1 MWRHWAGPPNPDNV
15 GVSALLEV
23 VVLHESD
30 AARAEE
36 GGADRVMLSGELVG
50 DGRSPEPALVAR
62 VRQATTVALRPL
74 VRLRDGFST
83 DGGEVVRLRGL
94 ISSYLSAGADGVVL
108 GFLNG
113 LSLPDCEVVH
123 LLIDGG
129 RFPYTFDHA
138 IDRCLSPDDAWA
150 ELLTL
155 PRLDQ
160 VLTSGSPR
168 GVAYGLDEL
177 VARAHSDAH
186 MARLIMAGGGL
197 ASEHVPWLIR
207 AGVRAFQIGPQARPQ
222 GSIKSYVD
230 APLVRSWRRL
240 LDDTT
245 AHVAHSLGRGA
256 PAAPL

>member
-1 MWRHWAGPPNPDNV
+1 
-15 GVSALLEV
+15 VSALLEV
-23 VVLHESD
+23 VVLHEAD

-50 DGRSPEPALVAR
+50 DGRSPEPGLVAR
-62 VRQATTVALRPL
+62 VRQATSVQLRTL

-94 ISSYLSAGADGVVL
+94 IASHLDAGADGVVL

-123 LLIDGG
+123 RLVDDG

-138 IDRCLSPDDAWA
+138 IDRCLSQDDAWA

-160 VLTSGSPR
+160 VLTAGSTR
-168 GVAYGLDEL
+168 GVAHGLDEL
-177 VARAHSDAH
+177 VARAGSDQR

-197 ASEHVPWLIR
+197 SSEHVPWLIR

-222 GSIKSYVD
+222 GSIRAQVD
-230 APLVRSWRRL
+230 APLVHSWRRL

-245 AHVAHSLGRGA
+245 AHVSRGA